1 MRRLAAITLAV
12 LACGAP
18 ALTQPGTPSPSA
30 SAPAP
35 TQRTPAPL
43 ASVASGPAPSM
54 SFDSLDCSAA
64 QAKQFD
70 FWVGT
75 WDVSWQG
82 ASGPLK
88 GTNTVTKQ
96 AGCVIVEHFDGP
108 LGGVQGYI
116 GNSAAA
122 WVPSLGK
129 WTQLYIDTTGF
140 TGTYVGGYEGSA
152 FILYRA
158 TAGGAIANTGRLV
171 WKDITAD
178 QLIWTNDRS
187 VDGGATW
194 QIGLVITYT
203 RRR

>member
-1 MRRLAAITLAV
+1 MRRLALLTLAL

-18 ALTQPGTPSPSA
+18 AVAPSSQTPSA
-30 SAPAP
+30 
-35 TQRTPAPL
+35 TQRTPAPR
-43 ASVASGPAPSM
+43 ASVLSGPAPSLEFASM
-54 SFDSLDCSAA
+54 DCAA
-64 QAKQFD
+64 PQAAQFD

-75 WDVSWQG
+75 WDVAWQG
-82 ASGPLK
+82 PAGPLA

-96 AGCVIVEHFDGP
+96 GCAIVEHFDGP
-108 LGGVQGYI
+108 LGGVSGYI

-129 WTQLYIDTTGF
+129 WVQNYVDTTGF
-140 TGTYVGGYEGSA
+140 AGTYVGGYEGSA

-171 WKDITAD
+171 WKDITPD
-178 QLIWTNDRS
+178 RLTWTND
-187 VDGGATW
+187 VTKDGGATW
-194 QIGLVITYT
+194 AVGLTIAYT

>member
-1 MRRLAAITLAV
+1 MRIAAALALALV
-12 LACGAP
+12 ACGASGV
-18 ALTQPGTPSPSA
+18 TRPGNTVPSSSAGAPSRTSTPV
-30 SAPAP
+30 
-35 TQRTPAPL
+35 
-43 ASVASGPAPSM
+43 ASVLSGPPPSL
-54 SFDSLDCSAA
+54 SFPSLDCSSA
-64 QAKQFD
+64 QAGQFD

-82 ASGPLK
+82 ASGPLT

-129 WTQLYIDTTGF
+129 WQQNYVDTTGF
-140 TGTYVGGYEGSA
+140 AGTYVGGVEAGA

-158 TAGGAIANTGRLV
+158 TLGGAIANTGRLV
-171 WKDITAD
+171 WKDISAD
-178 QLIWTNDRS
+178 KLTWTNDRS
-187 VDGGATW
+187 TDNGATW
-194 QIGLVITYT
+194 QVGIAITYT